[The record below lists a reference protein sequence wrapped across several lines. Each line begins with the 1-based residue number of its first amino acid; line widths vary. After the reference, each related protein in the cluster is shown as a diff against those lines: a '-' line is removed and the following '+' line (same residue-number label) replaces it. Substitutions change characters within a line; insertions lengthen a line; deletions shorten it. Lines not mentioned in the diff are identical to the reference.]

1 MVSGRRPHLA
11 MPKLA
16 TREGTRLSTD
26 LLATFAFVC
35 GLVAF
40 FIGFV
45 VELHVLACVL
55 GIVGF
60 AEGLYAQMISES
72 TGQRMFIVVGII
84 GSFVG
89 MGLGFGHGGFTL

>member
-16 TREGTRLSTD
+16 AREGRRMSTD
-26 LLATFAFVC
+26 LLAAFAFVC

-40 FIGFV
+40 FTGFV
-45 VELHVLACVL
+45 VDLHFLACAV

-60 AEGLYAQMISES
+60 VEGLYAQMISET

-89 MGLGFGHGGFTL
+89 MGLGFGHGAFTM